1 MTKLT
6 TEFLSKLQDSLLQFQ
21 DSYSDP
27 ADKENYGIF
36 VDALHVLDEFKAAKE
51 KLIAYEQAA
60 EKPYGYLEPCDF
72 PRTTATVY
80 PEKDKY
86 AFMPL
91 YAAPV
96 LPKQPEHSR
105 QQFES
110 LCNQFWNWAE
120 FDEINHDEDPLLE
133 WNGSN
138 YTNRVTAALWKM
150 YQAAPAQPVIPEQ
163 NKLRDLSQ
171 PVDPQI
177 SEYEKALQN
186 EPQNIPENI
195 PTAHSAYISFD
206 ALMAAVSE
214 VTGVKREFDA
224 TPEKGYQAV
233 PFMNFNS
240 LSRIVEMFRS
250 AQPDQL
256 SMTSER
262 ELFKAW
268 NNDID
273 CPIAGLEPSNAAWR
287 AWISRAA
294 IAPAQPVIPRELC
307 SFVTDADIAALH
319 RFAECCDDPESGG
332 HDLEK
337 EQVQRLEKIGAL
349 QRSGRISY
357 ITDFGDYLISAT
369 APINAQ
375 PVSEPCKL
383 PDGWV
388 MVPQQIFLDAS
399 DIESICSQCG
409 DGHKSGY
416 GDFTDGLLW
425 VGDIQCDNGTIMHG
439 LHISSSDYQEE
450 GGLTLAEFKAP
461 AQEGE

>member
-163 NKLRDLSQ
+163 ALNTAKLINKF
-171 PVDPQI
+171 
-177 SEYEKALQN
+177 YERYPLETFANDNERAEALG
-186 EPQNIPENI
+186 
-195 PTAHSAYISFD
+195 YF
-206 ALMAAVSE
+206 MAGA
-214 VTGVKREFDA
+214 
-224 TPEKGYQAV
+224 
-233 PFMNFNS
+233 
-240 LSRIVEMFRS
+240 
-250 AQPDQL
+250 
-256 SMTSER
+256 
-262 ELFKAW
+262 ELQ
-268 NNDID
+268 
-273 CPIAGLEPSNAAWR
+273 C
-287 AWISRAA
+287 
-294 IAPAQPVIPRELC
+294 
-307 SFVTDADIAALH
+307 
-319 RFAECCDDPESGG
+319 
-332 HDLEK
+332 
-337 EQVQRLEKIGAL
+337 
-349 QRSGRISY
+349 
-357 ITDFGDYLISAT
+357 FGDFIAY
-369 APINAQ
+369 
-375 PVSEPCKL
+375 
-383 PDGWV
+383 D
-388 MVPQQIFLDAS
+388 D
-399 DIESICSQCG
+399 
-409 DGHKSGY
+409 H
-416 GDFTDGLLW
+416 
-425 VGDIQCDNGTIMHG
+425 
-439 LHISSSDYQEE
+439 
-450 GGLTLAEFKAP
+450 
-461 AQEGE
+461 AQESE